1 MVYNNPSS
9 ERLRPTRNY
18 EEAWIMIKIAPSILA
33 ADFACLGREVED
45 IRAGGADYVHFDVM
59 DGAFVPNISM
69 GIPVLASL
77 RKATDMFLDAHLMVD
92 RPLRYVERFCTAG
105 ADLVNVHVEAD
116 SAENI
121 GAALEKI
128 RARGVKT
135 GVTLKPGTPAEAAL
149 PWLDTVDLVLV
160 MTVEPG
166 FGGQSFMA
174 DMLPKIRE
182 LRAMMDRI
190 HPSCILETDGGIDET
205 TAALAAEAGC
215 DMAVAGSAV
224 FGKKDRAAAI
234 RAIRNGTGDY

>member
-1 MVYNNPSS
+1 M
-9 ERLRPTRNY
+9 L
-18 EEAWIMIKIAPSILA
+18 KIAPSILA
-33 ADFACLGREVED
+33 ADFARLGEEIED
-45 IRAGGADYVHFDVM
+45 VKNGGADWLHVDVM
-59 DGAFVPNISM
+59 DGRFVPNISV
-69 GIPVLASL
+69 GIPVVSSI
-77 RKATDMFLDAHLMVD
+77 RKITDMFLDVHLMILEPVK
-92 RPLRYVERFCTAG
+92 YAARFCDAG
-105 ADLVNVHVEAD
+105 ADLVSFHVEAD
-116 SAENI
+116 TPEGIASAVEAVKN
-121 GAALEKI
+121 
-128 RARGVKT
+128 RGKKV
-135 GVTLKPGTPAEAAL
+135 GIVLKPATPASAAE
-149 PWLDTVDLVLV
+149 PWLDKVDMVLV

-174 DMLPKIRE
+174 DMLSKIRE